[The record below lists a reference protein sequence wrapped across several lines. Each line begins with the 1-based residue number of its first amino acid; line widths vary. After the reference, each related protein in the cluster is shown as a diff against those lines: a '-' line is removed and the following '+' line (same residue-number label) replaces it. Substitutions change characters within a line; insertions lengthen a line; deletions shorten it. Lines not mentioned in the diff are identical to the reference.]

1 MIAPDILARF
11 VHSSLGGEPEPL
23 WAWQVRV
30 CFGEWGSVEG

>member
-23 WAWQVRV
+23 WAWQVGALV
-30 CFGEWGSVEG
+30 LE